1 MECTF
6 PRRGPKGRIRCGRK
20 AVAVY
25 HVGGSPEPRCKSHD
39 GEDAR
44 REAAGKGIRRE
55 ALEVTQGRWWER
67 QAVPA

>member
-25 HVGGSPEPRCKSHD
+25 HVDGSPEPRCKAHD

-44 REAAGKGIRRE
+44 REAANSGIRRE
-55 ALEVTQGRWWER
+55 ALEASSRWWER